1 MVRNSLRITRLLGWR
16 YLRWAITIPTVPL
29 VWWACTSHPLTQPNP
44 TPETQTNLYIPVSP
58 VRQLDMVFM
67 IDNSPS
73 MAPKQQKLKD
83 NFPLLLKALQDPT
96 NGNALPDLRVAIID
110 SDLGTGG
117 AIPSGNCGPNASNGQ
132 SLYGDVGKFRMIN
145 TTAANPTPCGANPG
159 AQWLEYSATAGPV
172 NFTGDINQVFAC
184 LAGNLGTQG
193 CGFEHQLQAFEFAL
207 TNLWP
212 DNTAQLAMLRP
223 TAYLG
228 LVFLSDEDDCS
239 AAINDGM
246 FSSLLNTTL
255 ANESASL
262 RCSTRAH
269 QCGGTSPGNYLT
281 NPPPGYPTTGAYTH
295 AFSDCSARTDS
306 CPNYVDGNN
315 LVNGKNS
322 SAPYDTSV
330 PTDCSPLRDIHNL
343 AQVIKG
349 LKTDPDQI
357 LVAGIY
363 GWPLDGDMPK
373 AQYKIDKIYSQN
385 PAIPT
390 PIYDYWPVC
399 YDPNHP
405 LGNND
410 PTTADGYA
418 ASVAYGATG
427 GLRMNAFVN
436 EFGANGFT
444 YSICQPDFATSLQ
457 DIGTKI
463 AAKLQNL
470 CVKYKLLDINPP
482 NQQFDCHVAYSVPDA
497 QGVYKE
503 QSTSMPRCDPNQ
515 SDANQPAFP
524 CWKLVKDT
532 TKCPGDSGAGVGQL
546 INVVRKPGD
555 APLAAGTKV
564 DMSCRTCVDS
574 TQGPTNPSGAACSY

>member
-1 MVRNSLRITRLLGWR
+1 
-16 YLRWAITIPTVPL
+16 
-29 VWWACTSHPLTQPNP
+29 
-44 TPETQTNLYIPVSP
+44 
-58 VRQLDMVFM
+58 
-67 IDNSPS
+67 
-73 MAPKQQKLKD
+73 
-83 NFPLLLKALQDPT
+83 
-96 NGNALPDLRVAIID
+96 
-110 SDLGTGG
+110 
-117 AIPSGNCGPNASNGQ
+117 
-132 SLYGDVGKFRMIN
+132 MIN
-145 TTAANPTPCGANPG
+145 ATTCGVTDPN
-159 AQWLEYSATAGPV
+159 AQWLEYKTGQPV
-172 NFTGDINQVFAC
+172 NYTGDINAVFAC
-184 LAGNLGTQG
+184 LAGGLGTNG

-207 TNLWP
+207 RPGLIS
-212 DNTAQLAMLRP
+212 DNTAQQLMLRP

-246 FSSLLNTTL
+246 FSSNLNVTL

-269 QCGGTSPGNYLT
+269 QCGGNNLT

-295 AFSDCSARTDS
+295 AFSDCSARMDS
-306 CPNYVDGNN
+306 CPNFVAGTTTSEN
-315 LVNGKNS
+315 
-322 SAPYDTSV
+322 PYDTSV

-343 AQVIKG
+343 AEVIKG
-349 LKTDPDQI
+349 LKGTPDEQI

-363 GWPLDGDMPK
+363 GWPLSDADMAT
-373 AQYKIDKIYSQN
+373 AQYKIDRLYSQGPSN
-385 PAIPT
+385 PA

-427 GLRMNAFVN
+427 GLRMNAFVK

-463 AAKLQNL
+463 AVKLQNP

-482 NQQFDCHVAYSVPDA
+482 NLQFDCHVAYSVPDA
-497 QGVYKE
+497 KGVYVE
-503 QSTSMPRCDPNQ
+503 QTASMPRCDPNQ
-515 SDANQPAFP
+515 LDANQPAFP
-524 CWKLVKDT
+524 CWKLVNDT
-532 TKCPGDSGAGVGQL
+532 VKCPGDAGAGVGQL
-546 INVVRKPGD
+546 ISVVRKPGD
-555 APLAAGTKV
+555 PPLAAGTKV
-564 DMSCRTCVDS
+564 DMSCRTCVG
-574 TQGPTNPSGAACSY
+574 TTGPGCSY

>member
-29 VWWACTSHPLTQPNP
+29 VWWACTSHPLTQPFP
-44 TPETQTNLYIPVSP
+44 APEQQTNLFIPVSP

-117 AIPSGNCGPNASNGQ
+117 AIPSGNCGPNASNGANP
-132 SLYGDVGKFRMIN
+132 YGDDGKFRMIN
-145 TTAANPTPCGANPG
+145 ATTCGVTDPN
-159 AQWLEYSATAGPV
+159 AQWLEYKTGQPV
-172 NFTGDINQVFAC
+172 NYTGDINAVFAC
-184 LAGNLGTQG
+184 LAGGLGTQG

-207 TNLWP
+207 RPGLISTN
-212 DNTAQLAMLRP
+212 TTQQTMLRP

-246 FSSLLNTTL
+246 FSSTLKDAAGNLSSTLLV
-255 ANESASL
+255 NESASL

-269 QCGGTSPGNYLT
+269 QCGGANLT
-281 NPPPGYPTTGAYTH
+281 GPPPAPGYPTTTAYTH
-295 AFSDCSARTDS
+295 AFSDCSARTTDS
-306 CPNYVDGNN
+306 CPNFVAGTTT
-315 LVNGKNS
+315 S
-322 SAPYDTSV
+322 QTPYDTSA

-343 AQVIKG
+343 ADVIKG

-363 GWPLDGDMPK
+363 GWPLSDADMAK
-373 AQYKIDKIYSQN
+373 AQYKIDKLYNQIPSN
-385 PAIPT
+385 PAA
-390 PIYDYWPVC
+390 IYDYWPVC

-515 SDANQPAFP
+515 SDANQRAFP

-564 DMSCRTCVDS
+564 DMSCRTCVGTSSD
-574 TQGPTNPSGAACSY
+574 GCSY